1 MPAFE
6 RVRSGIPSLDK
17 VLDNIRLGDNVVIQV
32 TCLNDFKR
40 IVHPFVN
47 QSIEDK
53 EILFI
58 SVFQP

>member
-32 TCLNDFKR
+32 TCLNDF
-40 IVHPFVN
+40 
-47 QSIEDK
+47 
-53 EILFI
+53 
-58 SVFQP
+58 